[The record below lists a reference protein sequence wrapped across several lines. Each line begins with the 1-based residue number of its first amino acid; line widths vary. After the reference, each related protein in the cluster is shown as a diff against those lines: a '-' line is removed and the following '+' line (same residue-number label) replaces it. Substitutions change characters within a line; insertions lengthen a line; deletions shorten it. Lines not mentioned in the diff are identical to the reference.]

1 MLKKFGM
8 LAFALAMGGMLVAS
22 EPALAAKGFKH
33 LSFMGGYMEKHP
45 TTVNV
50 FKPFIEA
57 TEKKFGGRLSFDYF
71 ATNALYPESES
82 FNAVTDGRVDIGEV
96 RPALFPGKMN
106 LLGVVAL
113 PGMCPNAIVGS
124 MVAEEIIQ
132 KFPEVRAEFPPNSVH
147 FTSWASAAYQIHSIN
162 PIRNAAELKGKK
174 IIVWDATTLE
184 FAKALGANPIRMSSP
199 DTYLAL
205 SKGMADG
212 VLCPLAPLRSYKI
225 SESTK
230 HHLILNLGVNTFSLE
245 ANKDVWDAMPD
256 DMRAWLQQ
264 EGGLKMAEA
273 CGKSLEDGAKED
285 TVWME
290 AQGHTFYYLTEEE
303 RQSILA
309 PLASFADLWK
319 NEDCK
324 GMDPA
329 LVDEVLNFARER
341 SKFYTEQVRA
351 GAFGDYKI

>member
-1 MLKKFGM
+1 MLKKFG
-8 LAFALAMGGMLVAS
+8 ALALILALGGMLTFSGEAV
-22 EPALAAKGFKH
+22 AAKGFKH

-57 TEKKFGGRLSFDYF
+57 AEKQFNGQLSFDYF
-71 ATNALYPESES
+71 STNALYPESES

-124 MVAEEIIQ
+124 LVAEEIIQ

-147 FTSWASAAYQIHSIN
+147 FTSWASAAYQIHSIK
-162 PIRNAAELKGKK
+162 PIRNAQELKGKK

-184 FAKALGANPIRMSSP
+184 FVKALGANPIRMSSP

-225 SESTK
+225 TESTK

-245 ANKDVWDAMPD
+245 ANKDLWDSLPD
-256 DMRAWLQQ
+256 DMRAWLTQ

-285 TVWME
+285 TAWME
-290 AQGHTFYYLTEEE
+290 AQGHTFHYLTDEE
-303 RQSILA
+303 RAAILA
-309 PLASFADLWK
+309 PLASFAETWEK
-319 NEDCK
+319 VDCK
-324 GMDPA
+324 DMDPK
-329 LVDEVLNFARER
+329 LVEEVLSFARER

-351 GAFGDYKI
+351 GVYGDYKS